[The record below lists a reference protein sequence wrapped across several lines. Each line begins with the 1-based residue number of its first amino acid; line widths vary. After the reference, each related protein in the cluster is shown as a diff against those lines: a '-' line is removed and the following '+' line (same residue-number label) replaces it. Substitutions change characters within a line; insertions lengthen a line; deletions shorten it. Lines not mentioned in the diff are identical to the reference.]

1 MKAYRLKPNDVSVL
15 NRYGRSFWNRADA
28 MQNWKDMDKKLE
40 YLEHANNILTT
51 SINVDSDRNWFAY
64 STRMQVR
71 LNIADSVI

>member
-1 MKAYRLKPNDVSVL
+1 MVDLSGIELMRCKT
-15 NRYGRSFWNRADA
+15 GRTWT
-28 MQNWKDMDKKLE
+28 KKLE